1 MPGSD
6 NSEGPVRINRYIASC
21 GICSRRAADKL
32 IEEGRININGRTA
45 VMGDTVGP
53 DDTVTYDNEVI
64 TPAKK
69 EIYIMLNKP
78 RGITCT
84 ASPDDPDNIIDY
96 LGYPER
102 LFTIGRL
109 DKESTGLILLT
120 NDGITANKLLRAEGR
135 HEKEYIVAVDKPVT
149 EEFLLK
155 MSSSIFL
162 PELGKFTIPSEVMPN
177 GERSF
182 KIILTQ
188 GLNRQIRRMCEE
200 LGYHVV
206 RLKRVRFANIV
217 LGQLE
222 AGQSRELTDI
232 EIIRLK
238 EIADHH

>member
-84 ASPDDPDNIIDY
+84 
-96 LGYPER
+96 
-102 LFTIGRL
+102 
-109 DKESTGLILLT
+109 
-120 NDGITANKLLRAEGR
+120 
-135 HEKEYIVAVDKPVT
+135 
-149 EEFLLK
+149 
-155 MSSSIFL
+155 
-162 PELGKFTIPSEVMPN
+162 
-177 GERSF
+177 
-182 KIILTQ
+182 
-188 GLNRQIRRMCEE
+188 EE
-200 LGYHVV
+200 LICGDTV
-206 RLKRVRFANIV
+206 IC
-217 LGQLE
+217 
-222 AGQSRELTDI
+222 
-232 EIIRLK
+232 
-238 EIADHH
+238 